1 MSCFKN
7 LRGENMRI
15 KVRKIS
21 PGYAEGELLIA
32 NSPISFL
39 GDVDPKT
46 GKIINERNELYGET
60 IVGKIF
66 AFPYGVGSTV
76 GSYVIYQMKKY
87 GTAPA
92 AIINERSEI
101 IIAVGAII
109 SDIPAVDGVKLSE
122 IKKFKFAKVNA
133 SEGWIELEE

>member
-66 AFPYGVGSTV
+66 AFPCGVGSTV
-76 GSYVIYQMKKY
+76 GSYVIYQMKKVWY
-87 GTAPA
+87 CSCGHH
-92 AIINERSEI
+92 
-101 IIAVGAII
+101 
-109 SDIPAVDGVKLSE
+109 
-122 IKKFKFAKVNA
+122 
-133 SEGWIELEE
+133 

>member
-1 MSCFKN
+1 
-7 LRGENMRI
+7 MRI
-15 KVRKIS
+15 KVRRIS
-21 PGYAEGELLIA
+21 PGYAEGELLISR
-32 NSPISFL
+32 SPISFL

-46 GKIINERNELYGET
+46 GKIINERNELYGKS

-109 SDIPAVDGVKLSE
+109 SDIPAVDSVKLSE
-122 IKKFKFAKVNA
+122 IEKFKLAKVNA
-133 SEGWIELEE
+133 IEGWIELEE